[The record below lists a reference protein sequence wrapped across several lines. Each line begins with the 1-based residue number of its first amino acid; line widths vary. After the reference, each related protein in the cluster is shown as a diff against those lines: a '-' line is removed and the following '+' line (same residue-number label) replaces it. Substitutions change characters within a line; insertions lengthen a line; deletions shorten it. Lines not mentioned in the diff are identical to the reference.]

1 MLTLG
6 SLGFASPW
14 MLIALAGLPA
24 IWWLLRVTPPAPRRV
39 LFPAVRLLM
48 GLRHTEETPARTP
61 WWLLALR
68 LFLAALIITALAKPL
83 INPGARLIGDGP
95 LLIVVDDGWTA
106 ATRWDSRGEALN
118 GIIDQAARETRAV
131 ALLTTAPPQD
141 GRTPRVTNLMPAA
154 EARELIAA
162 MRPKPWP
169 VDRAAA
175 IGALERAQLTLP
187 MEVIW
192 LADGVRPE
200 DEEESAR
207 DFAARLG
214 RLGPMTVLLD
224 ESDRLP
230 KFVPPPDSLGA
241 RLQITVRSATPA
253 RENDSPVIVRASGEN
268 GQVLGRQPAFFGAG
282 EQEGSAEF
290 NLPTEARNQVVRL
303 EIEGEASAGSVV
315 LLDERWRRRPVG
327 LISGGALE
335 SEQPLLSDIFYLDR
349 ALDPFSEIRRGGT
362 RELIESRLAVL
373 ILADLGQIVAAD
385 REILE
390 SWLEEGG
397 VLVRFAG
404 PRLAENSDDLIPV
417 RLRSGSRALG
427 GALTWTTPAQLGAFT
442 EASPFFGLTVPDD
455 VRVSRQVLAEPSL
468 DLSAK
473 TWAQLQDGTPLVT
486 AERRGDG
493 WLVLFHT
500 TANTAWSNLP
510 ISGLFVE
517 MLQRIVSLSQ
527 GVSGAQAEAPL
538 PALSTLDGFGRLGT
552 PPATALPA
560 RPDVFAA
567 SAVGPAHPPG
577 YYGSA
582 SARRALN
589 LSASLVALAPLDAL
603 PEGARQAGY
612 ATDGEV
618 DLLPWLLLA
627 AILIVLADFL
637 IGLGLRGQLHWRTV
651 RGAATG
657 LVFGAGLA
665 AFASGTGPAA
675 AQGDSFA
682 LDATLETRLAYV
694 ITGDR
699 AVDEMSR
706 AGLTGLSQMLTLRT
720 AIEPAAPLGVDVE
733 ADELAFFALLYW
745 PIDPAQPDLS
755 DQALE
760 RIDDFMKNGGT
771 IVFDTRDQQAAEL
784 SPGRFRGNSSGG
796 PGTQRL
802 RELLL
807 GLDIP
812 PLVPVPEDHV
822 LTKAFYLL
830 GEFPGRWDG
839 GAVWVERHAGGTNDG
854 VSSIIIGSNDWA
866 AAWAID
872 DVGRPVAAVVP
883 GGALQREMAYRF
895 GINLVMYAFTGNY
908 KADQVHIPA
917 ILERLGQ

>member
-6 SLGFASPW
+6 SLAFATPW
-14 MLIALAGLPA
+14 MLAALVGLPA
-24 IWWLLRVTPPAPRRV
+24 IWWLLRVTPPAPRRI

-48 GLRHTEETPARTP
+48 GLRHTAETPARTP
-61 WWLLALR
+61 WWLMALR

-106 ATRWDSRGEALN
+106 AARWDSRREALD
-118 GIIDQAARETRAV
+118 GIIDQAARESRPV
-131 ALLTTAPPQD
+131 ALLATAPPQD
-141 GRTPRVTNLMPAA
+141 GRSVRMSGLMPAP
-154 EARELIAA
+154 EARELITA

-169 VDRAAA
+169 VDRLAAA
-175 IGALERAQLTLP
+175 NALDLAQLRP
-187 MEVIW
+187 PVEVVW
-192 LADGVRPE
+192 LTDGVRAE
-200 DEEESAR
+200 DDPDSGQ
-207 DFAARLG
+207 FAASLG
-214 RLGPMTVLLD
+214 RLGPMTVLID
-224 ESDRLP
+224 EPDLLP
-230 KFVPPPDSLGA
+230 KFLAPPDTLGA
-241 RLQITVRSATPA
+241 RLQITVKRATPA
-253 RENDSPVIVRASGEN
+253 REDDATVFVRASSDT
-268 GQVLGRQPAFFGAG
+268 GQVLARQPALFRAGAR
-282 EQEGSAEF
+282 EGSADLD
-290 NLPTEARNQVVRL
+290 LPAEARNQVVRI

-335 SEQPLLSDIFYLDR
+335 SEQPLLSDIFYLGR
-349 ALDPFSEIRRGGT
+349 ALDPFSEIRRGDVGD
-362 RELIESRLAVL
+362 LIESGLAVL
-373 ILADLGQIVAAD
+373 ILADLGQVVAAD
-385 REILE
+385 REILDD
-390 SWLEEGG
+390 WLDGGG

-404 PRLAENSDDLIPV
+404 ERLAENSDDLIPV
-417 RLRSGSRALG
+417 RLRTGSRALG

-442 EASPFFGLTVPDD
+442 EASPFFGLTIPDD
-455 VRVSRQVLAEPSL
+455 VRVNRQVLADPSL

-473 TWAQLQDGTPLVT
+473 TWAHLQDGTPLVT
-486 AERRGDG
+486 AERRGEG

-527 GVSGAQAEAPL
+527 GVSGAQADAPL
-538 PALSTLDGFGRLGT
+538 PALATLDGFGRLGT

-560 RPDVFAA
+560 QPEVFAD

-577 YYGSA
+577 FYGSTT
-582 SARRALN
+582 ARRALN
-589 LSASLVALAPLDAL
+589 LSANLAALAPMEAL
-603 PEGARQAGY
+603 PQDAREASY
-612 ATDGEV
+612 ATSGEIN
-618 DLLPWLLLA
+618 LLPWFLLA

-637 IGLGLRGQLHWRTV
+637 IGLGLRGQLGWRTIRV
-651 RGAATG
+651 AATAI
-657 LVFGAGLA
+657 VFGVGLA
-665 AFASGTGPAA
+665 AIASGIRPAA
-675 AQGDSFA
+675 AQDDGFA

-694 ITGDR
+694 LTGNR

-720 AIEPAAPLGVDVE
+720 AIEPAPPLGVDVE
-733 ADELAFFALLYW
+733 TDELAFFALLYW
-745 PIDPAQPDLS
+745 PIVPSQPDIS
-755 DQALE
+755 DRALE
-760 RIDDFMKNGGT
+760 RIDNFMKNGGT
-771 IVFDTRDQQAAEL
+771 IVFDTRDQQSVQL
-784 SPGRFRGNSSGG
+784 SPGRFRGSSSGG
-796 PGTQRL
+796 PGAQRL
-802 RELLL
+802 REILL

-812 PLVPVPEDHV
+812 PLIPVPEDHV

-830 GEFPGRWDG
+830 REFPGRWSG

-872 DVGRPVAAVVP
+872 EVGRPIAAVVP

-895 GINLVMYAFTGNY
+895 GINLIMYAFTGNY
-908 KADQVHIPA
+908 KADQVHVPA

>member
-6 SLGFASPW
+6 SFAFASPW
-14 MLIALAGLPA
+14 MLAALAGLPA
-24 IWWLLRVTPPAPRRV
+24 IWWLLRVTPPAPRRI

-83 INPGARLIGDGP
+83 INPGARLIGEGP

-106 ATRWDSRGEALN
+106 ATRWDSRSEALD
-118 GIIDQAARETRAV
+118 GIIDQAARESRPV

-141 GRTPRVTNLMPAA
+141 GRASQVTNLMPAA
-154 EARELIAA
+154 EARDLIAA
-162 MRPKPWP
+162 VRPKPWP
-169 VDRAAA
+169 VDRATAA
-175 IGALERAQLTLP
+175 DALERAQLRLP
-187 MEVIW
+187 VEVVW
-192 LADGVRPE
+192 LADGVRAEDDPE
-200 DEEESAR
+200 AAR
-207 DFAARLG
+207 DFAARLA

-224 ESDRLP
+224 EPGLLP
-230 KFVPPPDSLGA
+230 KILPPPDTLGA
-241 RLQITVRSATPA
+241 RLQITVKRASPA
-253 RENDSPVIVRASGEN
+253 REDDPEVFIRASSET
-268 GQVLGRQPAFFGAG
+268 GQVLARRPVIFGAG
-282 EQEGSAEF
+282 AREGSADLD
-290 NLPTEARNQVVRL
+290 LPAEARNQVVRL

-335 SEQPLLSDIFYLDR
+335 REQPLLSDIFYLGR
-349 ALDPFSEIRRGGT
+349 ALDPFSEIRRGDV
-362 RELIESRLAVL
+362 RDLIESRLAVL
-373 ILADLGQIVAAD
+373 ILADLGQVVAAD

-390 SWLEEGG
+390 DWLDGGG

-404 PRLAENSDDLIPV
+404 TRLAENSDDLIPV
-417 RLRSGSRALG
+417 RLRTGSRALG
-427 GALTWTTPAQLGAFT
+427 GALTWTTPAQLGAFN
-442 EASPFFGLTVPDD
+442 EASPFFGLTIPDD
-455 VRVSRQVLAEPSL
+455 VRVNRQVLAEPSL

-473 TWAQLQDGTPLVT
+473 TWAELRDGTPLVT
-486 AERRGDG
+486 AERRGEG

-510 ISGLFVE
+510 LSGLFVE

-527 GVSGAQAEAPL
+527 GVSGAQADAPL

-560 RPDVFAA
+560 RPEVFAD

-577 YYGSA
+577 FYGSA
-582 SARRALN
+582 TARRALN
-589 LSASLVALAPLDAL
+589 LSANLATLAPLDAL
-603 PEGARQAGY
+603 PQDARQASY
-612 ATDGEV
+612 AAGREV
-618 DLLPWLLLA
+618 DLLPWLLLT

-637 IGLGLRGQLHWRTV
+637 IGLGLRGQLGWRTI
-651 RGAATG
+651 RSAATA
-657 LVFGAGLA
+657 LVLGAGLA
-665 AFASGTGPAA
+665 GFASGLRPAA
-675 AQGDSFA
+675 AQDDAFA
-682 LDATLETRLAYV
+682 LDATLETRLAFV
-694 ITGDR
+694 ITGNR
-699 AVDEMSR
+699 AIDEMSR

-733 ADELAFFALLYW
+733 TDELAFFALLYW
-745 PIDPAQPDLS
+745 PIDPSQPDLS
-755 DQALE
+755 DRALE
-760 RIDDFMKNGGT
+760 RIDAFMKNGGT
-771 IVFDTRDQQAAEL
+771 IVFDTRDQQVAQL
-784 SPGRFRGNSSGG
+784 SPGRFRGTSSGG
-796 PGTQRL
+796 PGARRL
-802 RELLL
+802 REILL

-830 GEFPGRWDG
+830 STFPGRWSD

-872 DVGRPVAAVVP
+872 EVGRPVAAVVP

>member
-6 SLGFASPW
+6 SLAFASPW
-14 MLIALAGLPA
+14 MLAVLAGLPA
-24 IWWLLRVTPPAPRRV
+24 IWWLLRVTPPAPRRI

-68 LFLAALIITALAKPL
+68 LFLAALIITALARPL

-106 ATRWDSRGEALN
+106 AARWDMRREALD
-118 GIIDQAARETRAV
+118 GIIDQAARESRPV

-141 GRTPRVTNLMPAA
+141 GRAGRVTNLMPAA

-162 MRPKPWP
+162 MEPKPWP
-169 VDRAAA
+169 IDRAGAA
-175 IGALERAQLTLP
+175 DALERAQLRLP
-187 MEVIW
+187 VEVVW
-192 LADGVRPE
+192 LADGVRAEDDPE
-200 DEEESAR
+200 
-207 DFAARLG
+207 AARGFAGRLA

-224 ESDRLP
+224 EPGLLP
-230 KFVPPPDSLGA
+230 KILPPPDTLGA
-241 RLQITVRSATPA
+241 RLQITVKRVMRA
-253 RENDSPVIVRASGEN
+253 REDDSAVFIRASSET
-268 GQVLGRQPAFFGAG
+268 GQVLARQPVVFGIG
-282 EQEGSAEF
+282 SREGRADLD
-290 NLPTEARNQVVRL
+290 LPAEARNQLVRL
-303 EIEGEASAGSVV
+303 EIEGEASAGGVV

-335 SEQPLLSDIFYLDR
+335 REQPLLSDIFYLDR
-349 ALDPFSEIRRGGT
+349 ALDPFSEIRRGDV
-362 RELIESRLAVL
+362 RDLIESRLAVL

-390 SWLEEGG
+390 DWLGGGG

-404 PRLAENSDDLIPV
+404 TRLAENSDDLIPV
-417 RLRSGSRALG
+417 RLRTGSRALG

-442 EASPFFGLTVPDD
+442 ESSPFFGLTIPDD
-455 VRVSRQVLAEPSL
+455 VRVNRQVLAEPSL

-473 TWAQLQDGTPLVT
+473 TWAQLRDGTPLVT
-486 AERRGDG
+486 AERRGEG

-510 ISGLFVE
+510 LSGLFVE

-527 GVSGAQAEAPL
+527 GVSGARADAPL

-560 RPDVFAA
+560 RPEVLAD
-567 SAVGPAHPPG
+567 SDVGPAHPPG
-577 YYGSA
+577 FYGSA
-582 SARRALN
+582 GARRALN
-589 LSASLVALAPLDAL
+589 LSANLAALAPLDPL
-603 PEGARQAGY
+603 PPGVRRAGY
-612 ATDGEV
+612 ATSGEI
-618 DLLPWLLLA
+618 DLLPWLLLT

-637 IGLGLRGQLHWRTV
+637 IGLGLRGQLGWRTI
-651 RGAATG
+651 RSAATV
-657 LVFGAGLA
+657 LAFGVGLA
-665 AFASGTGPAA
+665 SAAPGTRPAA
-675 AQGDSFA
+675 AQDDSFA

-694 ITGDR
+694 ITGNR
-699 AVDEMSR
+699 AIDDMSR
-706 AGLTGLSQMLTLRT
+706 AGLTGLSRMLTLRT
-720 AIEPAAPLGVDVE
+720 AIEPAPPLGVDVE
-733 ADELAFFALLYW
+733 TDELAFFALLYW
-745 PIDPAQPDLS
+745 PIDPSQPDLS

-760 RIDDFMKNGGT
+760 RIDAFMKNGGT
-771 IVFDTRDQQAAEL
+771 IIFDTRDQQTAAL
-784 SPGRFRGNSSGG
+784 SPGRFRGASSGG
-796 PGTQRL
+796 PGARRL
-802 RELLL
+802 REILR

-812 PLVPVPEDHV
+812 PLVPVPKDHV

-830 GEFPGRWDG
+830 SAFPGRWRDG
-839 GAVWVERHAGGTNDG
+839 TVWVERHAGGTNDG

-872 DVGRPVAAVVP
+872 EAGRPIAAVIP
-883 GGALQREMAYRF
+883 GGALQREMAFRF